1 MALKICGMSCVVNLL
16 SGNQFAPVCSDNNGE
31 LIMVLV
37 QKSLHISMTVQDR
50 PEICCTILYTKL
62 ENFLL

>member
-16 SGNQFAPVCSDNNGE
+16 SGNQFAPLCSDNNSE

-37 QKSLHISMTVQDR
+37 QKCLHISVTV
-50 PEICCTILYTKL
+50 
-62 ENFLL
+62 